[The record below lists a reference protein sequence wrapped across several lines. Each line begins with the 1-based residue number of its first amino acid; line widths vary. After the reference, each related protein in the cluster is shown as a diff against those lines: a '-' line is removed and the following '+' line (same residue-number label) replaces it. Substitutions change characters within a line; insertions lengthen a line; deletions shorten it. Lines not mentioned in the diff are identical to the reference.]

1 MKTII
6 PSTRTPT
13 RRPCS
18 ALRVILI
25 AFAPSFFAVALRT
38 QAVSPAPDGG
48 YPGGNTAEGQN
59 ALLSLTTGTYNTAVG
74 FLSLRSDTSGN
85 FNTGAG
91 AGALLFNAGD
101 SNTAIG
107 AGALLSNTTGT
118 DNTANGAFALFS
130 NIATGNTAIG
140 SKALLNNTTGGTLGN
155 VNGID
160 VGPNVAV
167 GWEALKSNTLSG
179 ANTAVGYQ
187 ALRSFTSGPSGVEP
201 AGWSTA
207 VGFQALANANGTGV
221 ANSRFGY
228 QALRSNTT
236 GQSNTATGFYALLS
250 NLTGDNN
257 TADGWIALQHNTTG
271 GYNTAVGVDALGDNI
286 SGTYNIAVGYQAGQG
301 VTTGSNNIYI
311 GGVAGGGNEGQSN
324 TITIGGTQTSTYIVG
339 ISDTALGG
347 GSQVFVGGDG
357 HLGVATSSRR
367 FKENIQPMDKLS
379 EALFLLNPVAFRYKK
394 EVDAKGTRQLGLVAE
409 EVEEVSPELVVH
421 DKEGKPYTVRY
432 DQVNAML
439 LNEFLKEH
447 KKVQQLEAAVRH
459 KQRNDF
465 DVTIAEL
472 RERDRGCCRSV

>member
-167 GWEALKSNTLSG
+167 GWEALKITP
-179 ANTAVGYQ
+179 
-187 ALRSFTSGPSGVEP
+187 FP
-201 AGWSTA
+201 APTPLW
-207 VGFQALANANGTGV
+207 VIRRCVVL
-221 ANSRFGY
+221 
-228 QALRSNTT
+228 
-236 GQSNTATGFYALLS
+236 
-250 NLTGDNN
+250 
-257 TADGWIALQHNTTG
+257 
-271 GYNTAVGVDALGDNI
+271 
-286 SGTYNIAVGYQAGQG
+286 QAGRR
-301 VTTGSNNIYI
+301 
-311 GGVAGGGNEGQSN
+311 A
-324 TITIGGTQTSTYIVG
+324 
-339 ISDTALGG
+339 
-347 GSQVFVGGDG
+347 
-357 HLGVATSSRR
+357 SSRQDGPR
-367 FKENIQPMDKLS
+367 QSVFKLS
-379 EALFLLNPVAFRYKK
+379 PTLMALVSLTVDLAIKRSAATPLARAIQLPVF
-394 EVDAKGTRQLGLVAE
+394 
-409 EVEEVSPELVVH
+409 
-421 DKEGKPYTVRY
+421 
-432 DQVNAML
+432 ML
-439 LNEFLKEH
+439 
-447 KKVQQLEAAVRH
+447 
-459 KQRNDF
+459 
-465 DVTIAEL
+465 
-472 RERDRGCCRSV
+472 S